1 MCVGGSMIII
11 LNEKKSPNK
20 SNQNS
25 NKFGVFIGVLLSFIS
40 VFFYA
45 IINIASKI
53 LASHRVSLNNQMI
66 YIGGANMA
74 YSIVYIIFK
83 RKMCLKPGYLIM
95 CIFHGS
101 FFYIYYICYNRALQ
115 LAQVNKIVIIT
126 YLQIVFVF
134 LLANIFLGEGIY
146 PTDILGTL
154 IMMSYMVYNVL
165 NPIIIHSK
173 NKKEEI
179 SKERELSRYSI
190 AEFTITEEDNKN

>member
-25 NKFGVFIGVLLSFIS
+25 NKLGVFIGVLLSFIS

-74 YSIVYIIFK
+74 YSLVYIIF
-83 RKMCLKPGYLIM
+83 
-95 CIFHGS
+95 S
-101 FFYIYYICYNRALQ
+101 
-115 LAQVNKIVIIT
+115 
-126 YLQIVFVF
+126 
-134 LLANIFLGEGIY
+134 
-146 PTDILGTL
+146 
-154 IMMSYMVYNVL
+154 
-165 NPIIIHSK
+165 
-173 NKKEEI
+173 
-179 SKERELSRYSI
+179 REKC
-190 AEFTITEEDNKN
+190 A